1 MYLTVVGLVQIFVCE
16 KKMRNQNKAYL
27 LTARP
32 FKNVSFLTTSAKKYR
47 CRFLILVDIFSI
59 HISV

>member
-32 FKNVSFLTTSAKKYR
+32 FKNVSFLNEAAMSI
-47 CRFLILVDIFSI
+47 LI
-59 HISV
+59 

>member
-32 FKNVSFLTTSAKKYR
+32 FKNVSFLNVAGMSILIYR
-47 CRFLILVDIFSI
+47 NIIVQ
-59 HISV
+59 